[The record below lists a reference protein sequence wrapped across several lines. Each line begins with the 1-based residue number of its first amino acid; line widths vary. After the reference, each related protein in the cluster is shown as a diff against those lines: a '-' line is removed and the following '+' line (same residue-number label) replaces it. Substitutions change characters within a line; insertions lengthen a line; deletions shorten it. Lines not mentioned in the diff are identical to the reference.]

1 MNRAAI
7 VALTP
12 LSGLYG
18 VAMKARRT
26 LYQRGLFHVHKAG
39 APVISVGNITTG
51 GTGKTP
57 LVEWIARA
65 LAQQQRR
72 VCILTRGYG
81 RQHSGSRVV
90 VSNGSEISSDARQA
104 GDEPLLLAEKL
115 KGAAAVISDAD
126 RVAAVRWAIE
136 NLGTELFI
144 LDDGFQ
150 HLRLARDL
158 NIVAIDA
165 TNPWGNRRLLPAGN
179 LRESPDQLAR
189 ADCIVITRAD
199 DVAQTEALQ
208 AEIRE
213 LSRGRPVFLSRMRID
228 GLRKL
233 SSELK
238 DGTTS
243 ENLRSVPVA
252 AFCAVGNPE
261 SFFAQLR
268 RADFTVCH
276 TRVFPDHHYF
286 TQKEMSALISQ
297 SSERGA
303 HALVTTAKDEV
314 RLRSLSCGMPCYVV
328 DVAIEIED
336 ESKLLALIDD
346 AIGKSAQLS

>member
-7 VALTP
+7 VTLTP

-18 VAMKARRT
+18 AAMKARRAM
-26 LYQRGLFHVHKAG
+26 YRRGLFQVHKAG

-65 LAQQQRR
+65 LARRQKR
-72 VCILTRGYG
+72 VCILTRGYD
-81 RQHSGSRVV
+81 RQHPGGRVV
-90 VSNGSEISSDARQA
+90 VSNGGEIFSDAREA
-104 GDEPLLLAEKL
+104 GDEPLLLAENL
-115 KGAAAVISDAD
+115 KGEAAVICDAD
-126 RVAAVRWAIE
+126 RVAAARWATE
-136 NLGTELFI
+136 NLDAELFI

-150 HLRLARDL
+150 HMRLARDY

-165 TNPWGNRRLLPAGN
+165 TNPWGNRRLLPAGT

-189 ADCIVITRAD
+189 ADCIVITRDD
-199 DVAQTEALQ
+199 DVAQTEALR

-228 GLRKL
+228 GLRRL

-243 ENLRSVPVA
+243 EDLRSVPVA
-252 AFCAVGNPE
+252 AFCGVGNPE

-268 RADFTVCH
+268 REGFTVCH
-276 TRVFPDHHYF
+276 TRVFPDHHYV
-286 TQKEMSALISQ
+286 TQKEMNALISQ
-297 SSERGA
+297 SAERGA

-314 RLRSLSCGMPCYVV
+314 RLRSISCGMPCYAV

-336 ESKLLALIDD
+336 ESKLLALIDR

>member
-7 VALTP
+7 VTLTP

-18 VAMKARRT
+18 VAMKARRA

-65 LAQQQRR
+65 LARRQNR

-81 RQHSGSRVV
+81 REHPGNRVL
-90 VSNGSEISSDARQA
+90 VSNGSEILSDARAA

-115 KGAAAVISDAD
+115 KGEAAVICDAD
-126 RVAAVRWAIE
+126 RVAAARWATE
-136 NLGTELFI
+136 NLGSNLFI

-150 HLRLARDL
+150 HMRLARDY

-179 LRESPDQLAR
+179 LRESPAQLAR

-199 DVAQTEALQ
+199 DIAQTEALKS
-208 AEIRE
+208 EIDQ
-213 LSRGRPVFLSRMRID
+213 LSKGRPVFLSRMRINR
-228 GLRKL
+228 LRRL
-233 SSELK
+233 SESK
-238 DGTTS
+238 DDAAA
-243 ENLRSVPVA
+243 EDPRSVPVA
-252 AFCAVGNPE
+252 AFCGVGNPE
-261 SFFAQLR
+261 SFFAHLR
-268 RADFTVCH
+268 RDGYQLCH
-276 TRVFPDHHYF
+276 TRVFPDHHYY
-286 TQKEMSALISQ
+286 TQEEINTLVSQ

-303 HALVTTAKDEV
+303 HAFLTTAKDEV
-314 RLRSLSCGMPCYVV
+314 KLRSLSCEMPGYVV
-328 DVAIEIED
+328 DVVIEIEG
-336 ESKLLALIDD
+336 ESKFLALIDD
-346 AIGKSAQLS
+346 AIGKAA

>member
-18 VAMKARRT
+18 VAMKARCALFR
-26 LYQRGLFHVHKAG
+26 RGLFHVHKAG

-51 GTGKTP
+51 GTGKTT
-57 LVEWIARA
+57 LVEWIART
-65 LAQQQRR
+65 LARRQKR

-81 RQHSGSRVV
+81 RQHPKARVV
-90 VSNGSEISSDARQA
+90 VSNGSQIFSDAREA

-115 KGAAAVISDAD
+115 KSEAAVICDVD
-126 RVAAVRWAIE
+126 RVEAARWAIQ
-136 NLGTELFI
+136 NLDADLFI

-158 NIVAIDA
+158 NILVIDA
-165 TNPWGNRRLLPAGN
+165 TNPRGNGRLLPAGN

-199 DVAQTEALQ
+199 DVAQAEALQ
-208 AEIRE
+208 CEIHQ
-213 LSRGRPVFLSRMRID
+213 LSKGRPVFLSRMKID
-228 GLRKL
+228 GLRRL
-233 SSELK
+233 SSEMNQSSVSTDELK
-238 DGTTS
+238 SG
-243 ENLRSVPVA
+243 PVA
-252 AFCAVGNPE
+252 AFCGVGNPE

-268 RADFTVCH
+268 RAGFHLSYTKAF
-276 TRVFPDHHYF
+276 RDHHVYRQ
-286 TQKEMSALISQ
+286 TDLDRVIDESTV
-297 SSERGA
+297 RGA
-303 HALVTTAKDEV
+303 HALLTTAKDEV
-314 RLRSLSCGMPCYVV
+314 KLRSLSCEMPCYVV

-336 ESKLLALIDD
+336 ESKLLALIDQ
-346 AIGKSAQLS
+346 AIGR